1 MTAEQWVSGRTGA
14 WLTQV
19 EAAQRLGIS
28 QPYLSQL
35 ERGVRRAPDKLAEKA
50 AALFGRPTALPRR
63 TPEEYPERWDPE
75 RLQGALAAL
84 GYPKFGHVWGGALEN
99 PAAVVLGALVQQDLD
114 TRLVEALPWVLGR
127 YVDLD
132 WGWLRDECKLRDVQN
147 RLGYVVHLA
156 KGVLAREGGA
166 STAVEVLTGWEQ
178 ELERARL
185 AREET
190 LCRESM
196 PQAERKW
203 LRAHRPEPAV
213 HWNVLTNLR
222 AEELAYL
229 WRDDLAE
236 FEYLR
241 R

>member
-14 WLTQV
+14 GLTQV
-19 EAAQRLGIS
+19 EAARRLGIS

-35 ERGVRRAPDKLAEKA
+35 ERGVRRAPDKLAARA

-63 TPEEYPERWDPE
+63 TPEECPEKWDPE

-84 GYPKFGHVWGGALEN
+84 GYPKFGHVRGGELEN
-99 PAAVVLGALVQQDLD
+99 PAAVVLGALVQKDLD

-132 WGWLRDECKLRDVQN
+132 WGWLRDQCKLRDVQN
-147 RLGYVVHLA
+147 RLGYLVHLA
-156 KGVLAREGGA
+156 KGVLVREGGA
-166 STAVEVLTGWEQ
+166 ATAVAVLAGWEH

-196 PQAERKW
+196 PQVERKW
-203 LRAHRPEPAV
+203 LRTYRPETAA
-213 HWNVLTNLR
+213 HWNVLTSLS
-222 AEELAYL
+222 AEQLAY
-229 WRDDLAE
+229 AHA
-236 FEYLR
+236 
-241 R
+241 